1 MKVVSCQKSLISILT
16 GLFTGDQVAIFSIKK
31 ELFAVVIESKEVADT
46 FRSLFELAWKMSVPL
61 EKFKKS

>member
-1 MKVVSCQKSLISILT
+1 MPKEFDLYIDGAIY
-16 GLFTGDQVAIFSIKK
+16 GDQVAILSIKK

-61 EKFKKS
+61 EKFQKS